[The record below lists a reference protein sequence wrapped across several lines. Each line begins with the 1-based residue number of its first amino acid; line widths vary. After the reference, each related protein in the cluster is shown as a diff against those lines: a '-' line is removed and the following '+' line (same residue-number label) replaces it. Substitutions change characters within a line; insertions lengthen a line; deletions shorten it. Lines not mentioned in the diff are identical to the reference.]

1 MQSDTEKVQDS
12 AEETLPC
19 PAMEKYVKGRKG
31 KENREGG
38 NMGQGIW
45 PTTHSSAP
53 FPVTLLTAAFWQV
66 LPGCEKITFPVDRI
80 AMWVRLGWGQGKT
93 AIHTLMMCNSATLKR
108 SSQQPISQ
116 PFDGIP
122 PSGNSTL
129 LSVNYLPSPSRQ
141 SPLLVPKLV
150 HYLFRNFFK
159 FTVSICHL
167 LRARGAPAAT
177 QCYRCGDNSRA

>member
-53 FPVTLLTAAFWQV
+53 FPATLLTAAFWQV

-122 PSGNSTL
+122 PPATPPSCQSTTSNINPSYE
-129 LSVNYLPSPSRQ
+129 SVE
-141 SPLLVPKLV
+141 
-150 HYLFRNFFK
+150 
-159 FTVSICHL
+159 
-167 LRARGAPAAT
+167 
-177 QCYRCGDNSRA
+177 